1 MEKPVVRFSSEPLAE
16 DEEGDCVWYVF
27 EEKELNEVDSFCI
40 NPWSKAE
47 AITQKKFYFLDDC
60 AFTIRPARMEDRIG
74 PSRDEP
80 PSAYFIEIA
89 NQDGSLRLC
98 SRRSYSWDDAIKY
111 ANTFKS
117 LSFSTASKVWKLK
130 KP

>member
-1 MEKPVVRFSSEPLAE
+1 MEKIVIRFSSELLS
-16 DEEGDCVWYVF
+16 EEEESDCVWYIF
-27 EEKELNEVDSFCI
+27 EEKELKEIDSLCV
-40 NPWSKAE
+40 NPWNKAE
-47 AITQKKFYFLDDC
+47 AITQKKMYFLDDC
-60 AFTIRPARMEDRIG
+60 TFTIRPARMEDRVS

-98 SRRSYSWDDAIKY
+98 SRRLYSWDDAIKY
-111 ANTFKS
+111 ANIFKS
-117 LSFSTASKVWKLK
+117 LPFSTASKIWALK